1 MPDTQADMLSMLK
14 AQFQALDPQL
24 PLALFPL
31 RVQVRFATPRMVAAL
46 ATGNMQVDLSG
57 DPPSELWVRIY
68 PDDIFVHAHEHQL
81 NEQEATAAELYWEA
95 LWQSI
100 QAGHEPEARRLER
113 EGAWKAL
120 AEDFGPVR
128 ARWILQQT
136 EPPAG
141 LDNEGFPTAPPQLP
155 NLELTQDSWNQAPR
169 TYLLPSRFL
178 LRLEQGGN
186 VREYAGHPI
195 QKEDGALIL
204 GIDPNKDEEF
214 EDTPTGRQ
222 VPEEMRW
229 LLDFQKAVEIGMG
242 LRIPLS
248 PEEQLAGFDRLYVLG
263 WHRQDDT
270 TSTAELLESLFE
282 NHRYKPGGMD
292 LIAPGTPTNNTRE
305 DSASSGPDE
314 ISAEESFA
322 LAEVPDGDD
331 ARRLARA
338 LGLPESAFSGLD
350 HSQLSAVQAGL
361 DIHGLLFEAT
371 LGQALA
377 FWHRPLSNEARQQ
390 LQDYMSA
397 WVSGRGLLP
406 TLRIDTQPYAFLP
419 ALPFSRFK
427 ADPSLLGDDFLR
439 QLWVNILSPLDDWFA
454 GQMGRVP
461 QLHHNLQPE
470 QVQPTFLSILQ
481 MHPGSVDYRQRFAL
495 DPEFFKKQE
504 NELPDALKPL
514 AGKTANGL
522 QFNALR
528 NELNAIGFPLP
539 DGLERLFFDREAHPL
554 VIREGIGGES
564 GTGPAAAPEEDV
576 LLGMEGNIIPPLGN
590 SEENYLQWLASAN
603 LDDIRQ
609 EENLPGGEPPYA
621 VLYRLLRYRL
631 LQSGGSTAVRE
642 GIAALINLPAG
653 ELKKLVQEHLDCC
666 TYRLDAWIGGLAG
679 KRLAELR
686 QARPDGLHLG
696 AWGYLENLR
705 PAGSKL
711 QRGEYI
717 PAPSLRHATAAAL
730 LRSGFQANRFSGQ
743 SENEGLFAVNLNSNR
758 VKSALFL
765 IEGVRNGQ
773 DLAAL
778 LGYHLERS
786 MREYQNEQGV
796 PILASL
802 IYDLRQKYPFKV
814 TPLVQTG
821 QSAPTEIEEDFTQHV
836 INALDLLKDRENW
849 QQGLAPAP
857 TTSQISAMASLLHN
871 LDDELDSVKDL
882 LAAEGVYQL
891 VDGQMDRAQAALD
904 ALTEGEQLITPEI
917 AKIPRSSMPLTFR
930 LGALLPDSPLA
941 TTGSAPP
948 SPRAL
953 AGAKANRWL
962 FDKLPDLSFI
972 WVRVRW
978 QAGENAEGEPV
989 YAEDNL
995 PLRHLLIEPIDL
1007 AYMMHLQRENPD
1019 ASELR
1024 YRIERVIRQ
1033 RHNLPLTTRIE
1044 ILDNDR
1050 TGFREREYTLFA
1062 VEPLA
1067 AGLGKLLL
1075 ETRRLGP
1082 EDFLQANDEAREQ
1095 AGQFWAPAF
1104 QLRQLRNVALQME
1117 GNHEVLTN
1125 RLAQAQARLD
1135 SGGQLDEAQLERDL
1149 HHLREGMFFYA
1160 GLGWIHAV
1168 PTQVE
1173 ALNRLVLEQHCRRAS
1188 QILQEAASKMEQARE
1203 LLAPGSPLKLSE
1215 LLNIPS
1221 TRSPQENME
1230 ALVELTA
1237 LLFGRFY
1244 QIYPDF
1250 RLPNAAALGKALQ
1263 SPALQ
1268 ASKAGFALERWI
1280 QTLAPVRP
1288 NIDLYQHSAMLSD
1301 LFGRAENMQ
1310 GFGLAQLPLREE
1322 QTGPWVGQEYGDF
1335 EPHPDTLSLTLELH
1349 NDFSLNHN
1357 TFSGILIDEWQE
1369 LVPDPT
1375 ANVGIALQYDQ
1386 PDTEAPNAVLLAL
1399 TPSDNTAWDWENLV
1413 QTVADTMMMAKKRAI
1428 DPDLLKESFWD
1439 QLLPSLLGPIYTGQ
1453 AAESENTLNFGS
1465 LPGQTRVLSRPSL
1478 ELSELGLNGLD
1489 LGNIINPEDPDA

>member
-1 MPDTQADMLSMLK
+1 MPDTQADILSSLK

-24 PLALFPL
+24 PLVLFPL
-31 RVQVRFATPRMVAAL
+31 RVQVRFATSRMITGL
-46 ATGNMQVDLSG
+46 ATGKMQADLSG

-68 PDDIFVHAHEHQL
+68 PDDILVHAHEQQL
-81 NEQEATAAELYWEA
+81 NEEEAAAAQFYWDA
-95 LWQSI
+95 LWQSV
-100 QAGHEPEARRLER
+100 QAGHGPEARRREQ

-120 AEDFGPVR
+120 AQDFGPVR
-128 ARWILQQT
+128 ARWILRQT
-136 EPPAG
+136 EPLTG
-141 LDNEGFPTAPPQLP
+141 LDAEGFPTAPPQLP
-155 NLELTQDSWNQAPR
+155 ALELTQDSWNEAPR
-169 TYLLPSRFL
+169 TYLLPDRFL
-178 LRLEQGGN
+178 IRLERGGN
-186 VREYAGHPI
+186 IKEYAGLPI
-195 QKEDGALIL
+195 QKEEGALIL
-204 GIDPNKDEEF
+204 GIDPNKDEQF
-214 EDTPTGRQ
+214 ADTPAGRQ
-222 VPEEMRW
+222 VPEEIRW
-229 LLDFQKAVEIGMG
+229 MIDFQKAVDIGMG
-242 LRIPLS
+242 VRIPLS
-248 PEEQLAGFDRLYVLG
+248 PGEQLGFDRLYVLG
-263 WHRQDDT
+263 WLSQGNA
-270 TSTAELLESLFE
+270 SAAAELLESLFE
-282 NHRYKPGGMD
+282 SHRYKPGGMD

-305 DSASSGPDE
+305 DSASSGPDD

-322 LAEVPDGDD
+322 LADETDGDD
-331 ARRLARA
+331 PRRLAAA
-338 LGLPESAFSGLD
+338 LGISEAALSGLD
-350 HSQLSAVQAGL
+350 HSQLSTIQAGL
-361 DIHGLLFEAT
+361 SIHSLLFEAS
-371 LGQALA
+371 LGQALD
-377 FWHRPLSNEARQQ
+377 FWHGALSQGARQQ
-390 LQDYMSA
+390 LLDYMSA
-397 WVSGRGLLP
+397 WVSGRGMLP
-406 TLRIDTQPYAFLP
+406 SLRIDNQPYAFLP

-427 ADPSLLGDDFLR
+427 TDPGLLGEGFLR
-439 QLWVNILSPLDDWFA
+439 GLWVNILSPLDDWFT
-454 GQMGRVP
+454 GQLGHVP
-461 QLHHNLQPE
+461 RLHRGLSPE

-481 MHPGSVDYRQRFAL
+481 MHPGSVAYRQRFAL
-495 DPEFFKKQE
+495 DPEFFKKAE
-504 NELPDALKPL
+504 DELPDALKPL
-514 AGKTANGL
+514 VGKTADGL
-522 QFNALR
+522 QFNGLRSALDA
-528 NELNAIGFPLP
+528 LGFPLP
-539 DGLERLFFDREAHPL
+539 DALEQLFFDREARPL
-554 VIREGIGGES
+554 AVQDRVGSES
-564 GTGPAAAPEEDV
+564 GSSPAAAAEVEV
-576 LLGMEGNIIPPLGN
+576 LLGIEGAIIPPLGD
-590 SEENYLQWLASAN
+590 SSENYLQWLASAS
-603 LDDIRQ
+603 LEDIRN
-609 EENLPGGEPPYA
+609 ENLPGGEAPYA
-621 VLYRLLRYRL
+621 VLYRLLRHRI
-631 LQSGGSTAVRE
+631 LQSGGDPTLRE
-642 GIAALINLPAG
+642 RIAALANVPAAD
-653 ELKKLVQEHLDCC
+653 LQRLVQEHLDCC
-666 TYRLDAWIGGLAG
+666 TYRLDAWIGGLAA
-679 KRLAELR
+679 KRLSELR
-686 QARPDGLHLG
+686 QAKPAGLQLG
-696 AWGYLENLR
+696 TWGYLENVR
-705 PAGSKL
+705 PASGPR

-743 SENEGLFAVNLNSNR
+743 NENEGLFAVNLNSSR
-758 VKSALFL
+758 VKTALFL

-778 LGYHLERS
+778 LGYHLERA

-814 TPLVQTG
+814 TPLVQAG
-821 QSAPTEIEEDFTQHV
+821 ESGPMEVEEDFTQHV
-836 INALDLLKDRENW
+836 INALDLLKDRVNW
-849 QQGLAPAP
+849 QVGLLPAP
-857 TTSQISAMASLLHN
+857 SPSQINAMVPLLDK

-891 VDGQMDRAQAALD
+891 VDGQVDRAKAALD

-917 AKIPRSSMPLTFR
+917 AKIPRSSLPLTFR

-972 WVRVRW
+972 RVRVRW
-978 QAGENAEGEPV
+978 QAGQSPEGEPV
-989 YAEDNL
+989 YAEENL

-1033 RHNLPLTTRIE
+1033 RHGLPLTQRIE

-1082 EDFLQANDEAREQ
+1082 EDFLQANDETREQ

-1135 SGGQLDEAQLERDL
+1135 SGGELDEAQLERDL

-1173 ALNRLVLEQHCRRAS
+1173 ALNRLVLEQYCRRAS
-1188 QILQEAASKMEQARE
+1188 HILQEAASKLNQARE

-1221 TRSPQENME
+1221 SRSPQEDME

-1250 RLPNAAALGKALQ
+1250 RLPNATALGQALQ
-1263 SPALQ
+1263 SPELQ
-1268 ASKAGFALERWI
+1268 ASKAGFALERWL

-1288 NIDLYQHSAMLSD
+1288 HIDLYQRNAMLAD
-1301 LFGRAENMQ
+1301 VFGRAENMQ
-1310 GFGLAQLPLREE
+1310 GFGLAQLPLREG

-1335 EPHPDTLSLTLELH
+1335 EPHPDTLSLALELH
-1349 NDFSLNHN
+1349 SDFNLNHA

-1399 TPSDNTAWDWENLV
+1399 TPADHTAWDWETLV
-1413 QTVADTMMMAKKRAI
+1413 QTVADTMLMAKKRAI

-1439 QLLPSLLGPIYTGQ
+1439 QLLPGLLGPIYTG
-1453 AAESENTLNFGS
+1453 AGAEAGHSLNFGS
-1465 LPGQTRVLSRPSL
+1465 LPGQTRVLARPSL
-1478 ELSELGLNGLD
+1478 ELSGLGLSGLD
-1489 LGNIINPEDPDA
+1489 LGNIVNPEDPDA